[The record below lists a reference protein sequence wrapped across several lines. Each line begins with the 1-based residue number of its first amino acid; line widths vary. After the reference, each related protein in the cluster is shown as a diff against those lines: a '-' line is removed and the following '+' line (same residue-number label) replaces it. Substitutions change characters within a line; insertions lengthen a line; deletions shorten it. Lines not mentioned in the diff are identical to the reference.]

1 MTEAVCGA
9 LGCIHHDGEGCMLD
23 EVELAVGRDFDF
35 SEWVLEGTV
44 PERAVCT
51 DYVEGS

>member
-1 MTEAVCGA
+1 MTTLSCKAVK
-9 LGCIHHDGEGCMLD
+9 CIHHDGEGCMLD
-23 EVELAVGRDFDF
+23 EVELVIERDFDF

-51 DYVEGS
+51 DYAEGS